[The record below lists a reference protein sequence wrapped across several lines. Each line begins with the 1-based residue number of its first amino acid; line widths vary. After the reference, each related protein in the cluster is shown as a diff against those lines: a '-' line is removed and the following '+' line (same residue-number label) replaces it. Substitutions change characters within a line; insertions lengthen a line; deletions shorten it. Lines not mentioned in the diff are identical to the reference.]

1 MHFDIVALDADD
13 TLWHNET
20 LYAAAQDKLK
30 ELLSGYADGETVDDR
45 LYQTEMSN
53 LQYYGYG
60 IKSFTLSMIETAVE
74 LTNGKIK
81 GAEVRQI
88 VGIAREMLTSEVR
101 LLEHV
106 EETVREL
113 AKSYELMVIHR
124 PDMVESDV
132 RKQVEEVSATI
143 DTSGNVT
150 NTDFWGKRRFA
161 YEIDHMN
168 EGYYSVLDFEGET
181 VLVDALDR
189 ALSLSDA
196 VVRHKI
202 VRRTD
207 RES

>member
-1 MHFDIVALDADD
+1 M
-13 TLWHNET
+13 
-20 LYAAAQDKLK
+20 
-30 ELLSGYADGETVDDR
+30 R
-45 LYQTEMSN
+45 
-53 LQYYGYG
+53 
-60 IKSFTLSMIETAVE
+60 
-74 LTNGKIK
+74 
-81 GAEVRQI
+81 
-88 VGIAREMLTSEVR
+88 
-101 LLEHV
+101 
-106 EETVREL
+106 
-113 AKSYELMVIHR
+113 SYELMVIHR